1 VASVQHIFDNPG
13 RMDSLQHEDQGEIYG
28 IDAFNDHSTFTFS
41 FLGSVVLQTVNDA
54 IVCMYVC
61 MYPSGKG
68 PAYSG
73 PYAEAF
79 YSRPIALTQEG
90 RSLVN
95 DVCECVR
102 D

>member
-1 VASVQHIFDNPG
+1 
-13 RMDSLQHEDQGEIYG
+13 
-28 IDAFNDHSTFTFS
+28 
-41 FLGSVVLQTVNDA
+41 
-54 IVCMYVC
+54 

-95 DVCECVR
+95 DVCLTEG
-102 D
+102 